1 MKLAFQIAWRFLS
14 SAKKQTLIIILG
26 ISVGVSVQVF
36 IGSLISGL
44 QDSLVDATIGSSSH
58 ITITSNQTDDP
69 YMDDYQ
75 SIINQLE
82 TDFKEIKISNPTVD
96 IGGTLEKGL
105 LRKEILLRGLS
116 FQTANQIYGFDEKLT
131 EGSRLPNA
139 NNEIVLGIGLGR
151 ENELDLD
158 LGDTIDFFFAGD
170 YYPMTVV
177 GFFDFNVAV
186 INRTW
191 GITTME
197 TVYQVTNQNN
207 VTAIEFQI
215 HDVFEAETLAMMM
228 ETKFVTPN
236 DFNINNWMSENQ
248 ELLSGLQG
256 QSTSSLMIQVFVIIS
271 VVLGISSTLAITVL
285 QKSKQI
291 GILKAMGIK
300 NKDAS
305 QIFLF
310 EGFILGIF
318 GAIGGVVL
326 GLGLSLA
333 FTTFALNPDGTP
345 VVPLSIE
352 PGFILLSAIIALFA
366 STFAALIP
374 AIKSSKLTV
383 IEVIRN
389 A

>member
-14 SAKKQTLIIILG
+14 SAKKQTFIIILG

-36 IGSLISGL
+36 IGSLIAGL
-44 QDSLVDATIGSSSH
+44 QDSLVDATIGSSPH
-58 ITITSNQTDDP
+58 ITLTSDNPESPYIDNYEIVIDDVKNSLS
-69 YMDDYQ
+69 D
-75 SIINQLE
+75 IKVINK
-82 TDFKEIKISNPTVD
+82 TID

-105 LRKEILLRGLS
+105 LRKEIRLRG
-116 FQTANQIYGFDEKLT
+116 FDFNDANSIYGFDLKLT
-131 EGSRLPNA
+131 DQSRMPTNDY
-139 NNEIVLGIGLGR
+139 EIILGVSLG
-151 ENELDLD
+151 NVDQLDLA
-158 LGDTIDFFFAGD
+158 LGDTIDMFFAGE
-170 YYPMTVV
+170 YHTLTVV
-177 GFFDFNVAV
+177 GFFDFNVAI

-191 GITTME
+191 AVSTLETLKSLTGVNGITSIELQIKQVFNAQTLSNQIDTQTGI
-197 TVYQVTNQNN
+197 TVS
-207 VTAIEFQI
+207 
-215 HDVFEAETLAMMM
+215 
-228 ETKFVTPN
+228 
-236 DFNINNWMSENQ
+236 NWMSDNQ

-305 QIFLF
+305 YIFLF

-318 GAIGGVVL
+318 GAIGGVLL
-326 GLGLSLA
+326 GLGLSVA

-345 VVPLSIE
+345 VVPLTIE
-352 PGFILLSAIIALFA
+352 ANFILLSAMIALLA
-366 STFAALIP
+366 STIAALIP